1 MATYRLRNNGLTK
14 SLGKKTLK
22 IIVDTNFFLIPSK
35 FRMDI
40 LEELNNSLGRKVE
53 PILLSAA
60 YFELQRLAMS
70 DSVKLSKQA
79 KLGLRLAGRCK
90 IVEVER
96 KVSESNDDMTLRMAV
111 EWRCPVATND
121 RELRR
126 KLRSSGVTVV
136 FLRQMSHLEV
146 EGYV

>member
-1 MATYRLRNNGLTK
+1 
-14 SLGKKTLK
+14 
-22 IIVDTNFFLIPSK
+22 
-35 FRMDI
+35 
-40 LEELNNSLGRKVE
+40 
-53 PILLSAA
+53 
-60 YFELQRLAMS
+60 MS
-70 DSVKLSKQA
+70 GSVKLSKQA
-79 KLGLRLAGRCK
+79 QLGLRLAGRCK

-96 KVSESNDDMTLRMAV
+96 KVGESNDDMTLRMAV

-126 KLRSSGVTVV
+126 KLRGSGVPVV